1 MRRFIKKQ
9 CIIMATLCMA
19 VGVVGCGGSNS
30 GNDAKSST
38 QATVQE
44 NKDEAKTVYKELN
57 DAVEKSTDVADGI
70 ITVWYYGIYDAD
82 DGEGNGE
89 VFINDLCAKLGV
101 DTQTFIDINNKNN
114 FFEVRQGF
122 DGLYRVRVDSFSN
135 VVNCYIECRKNDG
148 TYDDISKMLDDAKNS
163 IKNIPESAS
172 YYSKLK
178 EHYVEANSFYEFCL
192 SPTGNYDDAGN
203 KVEEFRSKCQGY
215 KSDLSFDL
223 E

>member
-1 MRRFIKKQ
+1 M
-9 CIIMATLCMA
+9 
-19 VGVVGCGGSNS
+19 
-30 GNDAKSST
+30 
-38 QATVQE
+38 
-44 NKDEAKTVYKELN
+44 
-57 DAVEKSTDVADGI
+57 
-70 ITVWYYGIYDAD
+70 
-82 DGEGNGE
+82 
-89 VFINDLCAKLGV
+89 
-101 DTQTFIDINNKNN
+101 
-114 FFEVRQGF
+114 EVRQGF

-178 EHYVEANSFYEFCL
+178 EYYVEANSFYEFCL

>member
-30 GNDAKSST
+30 GNDAKSAT

-101 DTQTFIDINNKNN
+101 DTQTFIDINNKIT
-114 FFEVRQGF
+114 F
-122 DGLYRVRVDSFSN
+122 
-135 VVNCYIECRKNDG
+135 
-148 TYDDISKMLDDAKNS
+148 
-163 IKNIPESAS
+163 
-172 YYSKLK
+172 
-178 EHYVEANSFYEFCL
+178 
-192 SPTGNYDDAGN
+192 
-203 KVEEFRSKCQGY
+203 
-215 KSDLSFDL
+215 
-223 E
+223 